1 MHSLLILLP
10 QNICAIIV
18 ASLCFTLGGCAPW
31 YPIVDTAPLEKRE
44 EGTVLIIGCVIIAP
58 AFAGY
63 HKYGPMRVV
72 LGYQKPCEER
82 ERLEQIW
89 AEPDSMGYFALVN
102 MPAGR
107 YTICGVRLDGQ
118 RSVFFYP
125 FSGDSIWVEQYEEI
139 FPFSCKSETWPE
151 LEEGGIYNFGY
162 LVLAP
167 VFPPKDRWDDR
178 VRAIHCETL
187 IDPPPFVGLEPY
199 QLYKHYRSPVPQY
212 FIEYY
217 PDSEWTRYLRR
228 LLEHKQE

>member
-1 MHSLLILLP
+1 MHKHRPDKKLWL
-10 QNICAIIV
+10 
-18 ASLCFTLGGCAPW
+18 SLCFLLFLLLECCTPW
-31 YPIVDTAPLEKRE
+31 FPIVDTAPLEKRE
-44 EGTVLIIGCVIIAP
+44 EGAVLIIGCVIIAP

-102 MPAGR
+102 MPVGR
-107 YTICGVRLDGQ
+107 YTICGVRLDG
-118 RSVFFYP
+118 RSIFFYP
-125 FSGDSIWVEQYEEI
+125 SSNDSIWRQVFEED
-139 FPFSCKSETWPE
+139 FPFSCKPEPWPE

-167 VFPPKDRWDDR
+167 VLPPKDRWDIR
-178 VRAIHCETL
+178 VRAIHCESL
-187 IDPPPFVGLEPY
+187 IDPPPLVGLEPY

-212 FIEYY
+212 FIEKY
-217 PDSEWTRYLRR
+217 PDNEWTPYLRR
-228 LLEHKQE
+228 LLEHRKK